1 MAATGL
7 RAEGVHFSGHTPWD
21 VIPTLHSSSRE
32 FSSVYLVYSELCHYH
47 HDLILELFITA
58 QRTLAPCHQRRPY
71 SHGPTFHPGHLAF
84 CTLRISDCVY
94 VWCPES
100 G

>member
-47 HDLILELFITA
+47 HDLILELSSPHKGPWHPATSA
-58 QRTLAPCHQRRPY
+58 
-71 SHGPTFHPGHLAF
+71 GPTATDPLSILDTYHSA
-84 CTLRISDCVY
+84 RS
-94 VWCPES
+94 E
-100 G
+100 